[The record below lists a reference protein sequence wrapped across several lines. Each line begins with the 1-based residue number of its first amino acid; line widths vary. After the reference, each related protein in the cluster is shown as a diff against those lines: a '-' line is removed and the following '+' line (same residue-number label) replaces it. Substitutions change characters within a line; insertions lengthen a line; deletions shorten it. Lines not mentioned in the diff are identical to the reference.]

1 MEKVI
6 HYKDYKQFFFYG
18 DRQKVVY
25 LQGQKTIFMHSFKGQ
40 KNNVGLVY
48 KNIN

>member
-6 HYKDYKQFFFYG
+6 HYKDYKQFFFFFG

-25 LQGQKTIFMHSFKGQ
+25 LQGQKIIFMHSFKGH
-40 KNNVGLVY
+40 KNNVGLFI
-48 KNIN
+48 KI